1 MFRFIQK
8 TIRIFPGNQFFLVNC
23 RQKKTM
29 GKSKAARRTQMDLWG
44 ALDSDDDFFGASYS
58 SSAPNQSINYMRT
71 NIKERQSHNSASA
84 SAAYTPLKDFS
95 QIKGRN
101 PKQDEFLKL
110 LENENI
116 PILVATGPAGCGKTH
131 LASLIGLKK
140 LHEGAVQRL
149 IITRPAVS
157 VDEDHGFLPGS
168 LEDKMDPWMRPIYDS
183 FYHFYSPQK
192 IASMIDDKII
202 EICPLAYARGRTFEN
217 AWVIGDETQNCTVT
231 QMMMLLT
238 RIGRNSKMV
247 ITGDLAQSDLSSHNG
262 LSDLIRRID
271 LHGGQMGDVH
281 KIAFGQND
289 VERHPVI
296 KNILQLYKAP
306 MP

>member
-1 MFRFIQK
+1 MLKIIPKPR
-8 TIRIFPGNQFFLVNC
+8 GNFLVNC
-23 RQKKTM
+23 RQKM
-29 GKSKAARRTQMDLWG
+29 GKSKSRRSQGEYWG
-44 ALDSDDDFFGASYS
+44 TLDSDDDFFGASYS
-58 SSAPNQSINYMRT
+58 SSAPNQALNFMKA
-71 NIKERQSHNSASA
+71 NIKERKNATAIIGGGGSMYNSNIVSKE
-84 SAAYTPLKDFS
+84 PP
-95 QIKGRN
+95 QIKARN
-101 PKQDEFLKL
+101 QKQAEFIEL
-110 LENENI
+110 LENQNI
-116 PILVATGPAGCGKTH
+116 PIVVATGPAGCGKTH
-131 LASLIGLKK
+131 LASLIGLKQ
-140 LHEGAVQRL
+140 LHDGNIQKL

-157 VDEDHGFLPGS
+157 VDEDHGFLPGT
-168 LEDKMDPWMRPIYDS
+168 LEEKMDPWMRPIYDS

-192 IASMIDDKII
+192 IASLIDDKVI

-247 ITGDLAQSDLSSHNG
+247 VTGDLAQSDLNCRNG
-262 LSDLIRRID
+262 LSDLIHRID
-271 LHGGQMGDVH
+271 AHGGQMGDIH
-281 KIAFGQND
+281 KIAFGQGD